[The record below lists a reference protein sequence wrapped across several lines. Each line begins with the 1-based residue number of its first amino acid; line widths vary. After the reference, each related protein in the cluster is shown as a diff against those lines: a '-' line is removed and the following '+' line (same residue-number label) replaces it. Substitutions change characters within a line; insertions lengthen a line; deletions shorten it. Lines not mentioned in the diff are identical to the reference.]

1 MIVNNTATLD
11 LADQLE
17 HLRIIAMVDNFQGPA
32 TTELACRLA
41 AEISLFLR
49 RHPEADWSLVRES
62 MDNVSDMIQN
72 ARNRNRPR
80 RVVGRNR
87 NTA

>member
-1 MIVNNTATLD
+1 MIVNNTVTLD
-11 LADQLE
+11 RADQLE
-17 HLRIIAMVDNFQGPA
+17 HLRIMAMLDNFQGPL

-62 MDNVSDMIQN
+62 MDSVSDMIRN
-72 ARNRNRPR
+72 ARNRTRFR
-80 RVVGRNR
+80 RGAGRNR